1 MMGQNVGYMRVS
13 TTVQSTE
20 RQLDKV
26 DLDQVF
32 TDKLS
37 GKDTA
42 RPQLDACMMHLRK
55 GDTLHVHSIDRL
67 ARNLMD
73 LQRLVEELTAK
84 GVTIKFHKE
93 ALTFNGE
100 ENAMSK
106 LMLQMIGAVAEFERS
121 LINERRKE
129 GVAIAQRKGV
139 KFGRPSKL
147 SDEQVEEVM
156 VRISAGQD
164 KKSVAREFC
173 ISRPTLYEIIKK
185 SSAIKPTGPHKSACN
200 GC

>member
-1 MMGQNVGYMRVS
+1 MSGQNVGYMRVS

-26 DLDQVF
+26 VLDQTF

-42 RPQLDACMMHLRK
+42 RPQLDACMKHLRK

-129 GVAIAQRKGV
+129 GVAIAQKKGV

-147 SDEQVEEVM
+147 TDDQVREMIAKVD
-156 VRISAGQD
+156 AGQD
-164 KKSVAREFC
+164 KKSVAAEFN
-173 ISRPTLYEIIKK
+173 ISRPALYDIMKRQGAK
-185 SSAIKPTGPHKSACN
+185 S
-200 GC
+200 

>member
-1 MMGQNVGYMRVS
+1 MSGQHVGYMRVS

-20 RQLDKV
+20 RQLDGV
-26 DLDQVF
+26 HLDRVF

-42 RPQLDACMMHLRK
+42 RPQLDACMKHLRE

-73 LQRLVEELTAK
+73 LQSLVKELTGK
-84 GVTIKFHKE
+84 RVTVRFHKE
-93 ALTFNGE
+93 ALTFTGE
-100 ENAMSK
+100 DSPMSK

-129 GVAIAQRKGV
+129 GVAIAQKKGV

-147 SDEQVEEVM
+147 SDDQVQAM
-156 VRISAGQD
+156 LTKLDAGQD
-164 KKSVAREFC
+164 KKSLAAEFG
-173 ISRPTLYEIIKK
+173 ISRPALYDIMKRQANR
-185 SSAIKPTGPHKSACN
+185 S
-200 GC
+200 

>member
-1 MMGQNVGYMRVS
+1 MSGQHVGYIRVS
-13 TTVQSTE
+13 TTIQSTE
-20 RQLDKV
+20 RQLDGV
-26 DLDQVF
+26 HLDQTF

-37 GKDTA
+37 GKDTK
-42 RPQLDACMMHLRK
+42 RPQLDACMKHLRK

-73 LQRLVEELTAK
+73 LQSMVEELTAK
-84 GVTIKFHKE
+84 GVTISFHKE
-93 ALTFNGE
+93 ALTFTGE

-106 LMLQMIGAVAEFERS
+106 LMLQLIGAVAEFERS

-147 SDEQVEEVM
+147 SDDQTRVM
-156 VRISAGQD
+156 LAKLDAGQD
-164 KKSVAREFC
+164 KKSLAAEFG
-173 ISRPTLYEIIKK
+173 ISRPALYDILKRSVQK
-185 SSAIKPTGPHKSACN
+185 L
-200 GC
+200 

>member
-1 MMGQNVGYMRVS
+1 MSGQNVGYMRVS
-13 TTVQSTE
+13 TTLQSTE
-20 RQLDKV
+20 RQLDGIH
-26 DLDQVF
+26 LDRVF

-42 RPQLDACMMHLRK
+42 RPQLDACMKHLRE

-73 LQRLVEELTAK
+73 LQQLVAELVK
-84 GVTIKFHKE
+84 RGVAIKFHKE
-93 ALTFNGE
+93 ALTFTGE

-106 LMLQMIGAVAEFERS
+106 LMLQMIGAVAEFERT

-129 GVAIAQRKGV
+129 GVAIAQKKGV

-147 SDEQVEEVM
+147 TEAQTREMLAKLD
-156 VRISAGQD
+156 AGQD
-164 KKSVAREFC
+164 KKSLAAEFG
-173 ISRPTLYEIIKK
+173 ISRPALYDILKRYKENR
-185 SSAIKPTGPHKSACN
+185 A
-200 GC
+200 

>member
-1 MMGQNVGYMRVS
+1 MSGQHVGYMRVS

-20 RQLDKV
+20 RQLDGV
-26 DLDQVF
+26 HLDRVF

-42 RPQLDACMMHLRK
+42 RPQLDACMKHLRE

-73 LQRLVEELTAK
+73 LQSLVEELTAK
-84 GVTIKFHKE
+84 GVTVRFHKE
-93 ALTFNGE
+93 ALTFTGND
-100 ENAMSK
+100 NAMSK

-129 GVAIAQRKGV
+129 GVAIAQKKGV

-147 SDEQVEEVM
+147 ADDQVKAMIAKVE
-156 VRISAGQD
+156 AGQD
-164 KKSVAREFC
+164 KKSVAAEFS
-173 ISRPTLYEIIKK
+173 ISRPALYDIMKRQANR
-185 SSAIKPTGPHKSACN
+185 S
-200 GC
+200 

>member
-1 MMGQNVGYMRVS
+1 MSGQNVGYMRVS

-42 RPQLDACMMHLRK
+42 RPQLDACMKHLRK

-84 GVTIKFHKE
+84 GVTVHFHKE
-93 ALTFNGE
+93 ALIFNGE
-100 ENAMSK
+100 DNAMSK
-106 LMLQMIGAVAEFERS
+106 LMLQLIGAVAEFERS
-121 LINERRKE
+121 LINERRRE

-147 SDEQVEEVM
+147 TDDQVKDM
-156 VRISAGQD
+156 VARIEAGQD
-164 KKSVAREFC
+164 KKSVAAEFG
-173 ISRPTLYEIIKK
+173 ISRPALYDIMKRQGAK
-185 SSAIKPTGPHKSACN
+185 A
-200 GC
+200 

>member
-1 MMGQNVGYMRVS
+1 MSGQNVGYMRVS

-26 DLDQVF
+26 ELDQVF

-42 RPQLDACMMHLRK
+42 RPQLDACMKHLRA

-67 ARNLMD
+67 ARNLAD

-84 GVTIKFHKE
+84 GVTVHFHKE

-100 ENAMSK
+100 ENAISK
-106 LMLQMIGAVAEFERS
+106 LMFQMIGAVAEFERS
-121 LINERRKE
+121 LINERRRE

-147 SDEQVEEVM
+147 TDDQVKAMIARVE
-156 VRISAGQD
+156 AGQD
-164 KKSVAREFC
+164 KKSVATEFG
-173 ISRPTLYEIIKK
+173 ISRPALYDIMKRQ
-185 SSAIKPTGPHKSACN
+185 ADRG
-200 GC
+200 

>member
-1 MMGQNVGYMRVS
+1 MSGQNVGYMRVS

-26 DLDQVF
+26 ELDQTF

-42 RPQLDACMMHLRK
+42 RPALDACMKHLRK

-84 GVTIKFHKE
+84 GVNVHFHKE

-100 ENAMSK
+100 DNAMSK
-106 LMLQMIGAVAEFERS
+106 LMLQLIGAVAEFERS

-129 GVAIAQRKGV
+129 GVAIAQKKGV

-147 SDEQVEEVM
+147 TDEQMKALIAKVD
-156 VRISAGQD
+156 AGQN
-164 KKSVAREFC
+164 KKSIAREFG
-173 ISRPTLYEIIKK
+173 ISRASVYDIIKRDH
-185 SSAIKPTGPHKSACN
+185 S
-200 GC
+200 

>member
-1 MMGQNVGYMRVS
+1 MTGQNVGYMRVS

-42 RPQLDACMMHLRK
+42 RPQLDACMNHLRK

-67 ARNLMD
+67 ARNLLD

-129 GVAIAQRKGV
+129 GVAIAQKKGV

-147 SDEQVEEVM
+147 TDDQMKAILAKVD
-156 VRISAGQD
+156 AGQN
-164 KKSVAREFC
+164 KKSIAMEFG
-173 ISRPTLYEIIKK
+173 ISRASVYDIINRDH
-185 SSAIKPTGPHKSACN
+185 S
-200 GC
+200 

>member
-1 MMGQNVGYMRVS
+1 MEAIMLGQNVGYMRVS

-42 RPQLDACMMHLRK
+42 RPALDACMNHLRK

-93 ALTFNGE
+93 ALTFNGD

-129 GVAIAQRKGV
+129 GVAIAQKKGV

-147 SDEQVEEVM
+147 TDDQMKAILAKVN
-156 VRISAGQD
+156 AGQN
-164 KKSVAREFC
+164 KKSIAMEFC
-173 ISRPTLYEIIKK
+173 ISRASVYDIIKRDR
-185 SSAIKPTGPHKSACN
+185 S
-200 GC
+200 